1 MNYLY
6 KNKVEDVYLADIG
19 KISKIID
26 VNSKYKNKL
35 IYESGGTDNGYC
47 YKDYNSFKNKPD
59 EVCYIPECSFDYD
72 TLFVDYVNENKDK
85 LIEEGGLS
93 TANSIKEEIRNYLE
107 YEEYYYRYQKNNIFY
122 TIKAKDFDDELINI
136 IASEVFEA
144 VDWEATQTYISDVD
158 WEEEIKSYYDEKIKG
173 DELEI

>member
-35 IYESGGTDNGYC
+35 IYESGGTDNGY
-47 YKDYNSFKNKPD
+47 
-59 EVCYIPECSFDYD
+59 CYIPECSFDYD

-107 YEEYYYRYQKNNIFY
+107 YEEYYYRYQKKDIFY